1 MRRLSLVLLA
11 VVWVSSLSATNLNWG
26 KSSDHVGL
34 NPGTPDGR
42 EGGETIAGAVAVPSI
57 PYTDTGNTC
66 DNVDDY
72 DEVCDYPDSNSPDVV
87 YAYVPTLDGV
97 IDIDLCYSSY
107 DTKLY
112 VYEGSYTPGN
122 PYACNDDYWDGNGDC
137 LEYSSFLP
145 SVPVAAG
152 TTYFIVVDGYDGDCG
167 DYQIDITGVNGTGVP
182 GGETIPLATVLT
194 SLPAWG
200 FGNSCDN
207 DDDYDEVCPYEN
219 GTAPDVVYLLTP
231 PVDMPITLDLCTSN
245 YDTKLYVYEGSYT
258 PGAPYAC
265 NDDYWESDEPPCTE
279 YASYIE
285 NLQLTG
291 GTPYYIVVDGYYAE
305 CGYYELQIIGDMPPE
320 ELTVYPDGQGQWPT
334 IQAGVDAVVDGGTVW
349 LADGIFTGAGN
360 REILFGEKS
369 VTLSSVSG
377 DPSNCIIDCEPLA
390 DAGRIPSKPSGR
402 ISKSGGAG
410 KPHPFIPENR
420 DDIDFGAMCFEGEWH
435 DDTIVQGITIANT
448 IDTAVEMQNAS
459 PSFIDCIFLN
469 NVGKPNGGA
478 VYAGHS
484 SSSFTNCVFEMN
496 SAMSGGAIYAYFSS
510 LTLESCNFIANDAL
524 DGGAIVFSDLPTRG
538 SHVINSSLFA
548 NNVAQTG
555 GAVSMLGTS
564 CDFEY
569 CTFVEN
575 KSGLGSGILIVDSEF
590 KLWMSLLAF
599 NFDAEAIWCD
609 NRAGF
614 DIVCVDIFGNAAGNW
629 VGCIA
634 PYFGVDGNF
643 SEDPQFCGPVGTG
656 KFGLQSDSPCIPANS
671 PCGLTVGALPEECE
685 DTVVGIRTWS
695 ELKTLY

>member
-1 MRRLSLVLLA
+1 M
-11 VVWVSSLSATNLNWG
+11 G
-26 KSSDHVGL
+26 E

-42 EGGETIAGAVAVPSI
+42 EGGETIAGAVAIHSV

-87 YAYVPTLDGV
+87 YAYVPNLDGV
-97 IDIDLCYSSY
+97 INIDLCYSSY

-122 PYACNDDYWDGNGDC
+122 PHACNDDYWGGSGDC

-145 SVPVAAG
+145 SVPVVAG

-167 DYQIDITGVNGTGVP
+167 DYQIDVTGVNGSGVP

-207 DDDYDEVCPYEN
+207 VDDYDEVCPYEN

-231 PVDMPITLDLCTSN
+231 PVDMTITLDLCTSS
-245 YDTKLYVYEGSYT
+245 YDTKLYVYEGTYT

-265 NDDYWESDEPPCTE
+265 NDDYWESDEPPCTV
-279 YASYIE
+279 YASYIAD
-285 NLQLTG
+285 LPLTG
-291 GTPYYIVVDGYYAE
+291 GTPYYIVVDGYDTE
-305 CGYYELQIIGDMPPE
+305 CGYYELQVLGDMPPE

-360 REILFGEKS
+360 RGIEFGEKS
-369 VTLSSVSG
+369 LTLCSISD
-377 DPSNCIIDCEPLA
+377 DPNLCIIDCDPLA
-390 DAGRIPSKPSGR
+390 DAGRVSSKPSGR

-410 KPHPFIPENR
+410 KAHSFTREDR
-420 DDIDFGAMCFEGEWH
+420 DDLPFAMYIEGSWH
-435 DDTIVQGITIANT
+435 DDTVIQGVTIANNPFS
-448 IDTAVEMQNAS
+448 AVVIREAS
-459 PSFIDCIFLN
+459 PSFIACVFSN
-469 NVGKPNGGA
+469 NRGKPVGGA
-478 VYAGHS
+478 VDARDSY
-484 SSSFTNCVFEMN
+484 SSFTHCLFESN
-496 SAMSGGAIYAYFSS
+496 SAELSGGAIFAYFCN
-510 LTLESCNFIANDAL
+510 LTLDSCDFIANSTL
-524 DGGAIVFSDLPTRG
+524 EGGAILFSDLPLRG
-538 SHVINSSLFA
+538 VHEINNCLFA
-548 NNVAQTG
+548 NNVAERG

-575 KSGLGSGILIVDSEF
+575 KSSMGSGILITDSEF

-599 NFDAEAIWCD
+599 NFDSEAIWCD

-634 PYFGVDGNF
+634 PYDGIDGNF

-671 PCGLTVGALPEECE
+671 PCGLMVGARPEECE